1 MLKEVMKFSKAIQ
14 IKQWVNRWNEDRAKF
29 NHGSIVFNCSMYS
42 IGNWSVDITAQ
53 GSELFFSDEMEQL
66 ITLYAG
72 GGFSMRVMAI
82 DNVPTIDMQ

>member
-1 MLKEVMKFSKAIQ
+1 MKFSKAIQ
-14 IKQWVNRWNEDRAKF
+14 IKQWVNRWNEDRAKS

-72 GGFSMRVMAI
+72 GGFSMRVFAI
-82 DNVPTIDMQ
+82 DNVPSIDMQ